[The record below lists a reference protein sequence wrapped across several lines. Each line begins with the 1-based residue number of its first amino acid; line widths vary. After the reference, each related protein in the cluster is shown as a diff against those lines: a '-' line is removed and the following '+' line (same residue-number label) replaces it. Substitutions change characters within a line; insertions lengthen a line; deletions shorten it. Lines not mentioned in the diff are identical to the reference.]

1 MQRAAWEALDQAGE
15 GERLLVPARSAVL
28 VVALSLLATATP
40 ADTDDPWESDSKK
53 MTCSQT
59 AWPLTVL
66 GVVGLVVILAL
77 RGAVISHNEIY
88 YRNPWWRLLWWASGL
103 SCWSVSVSS
112 DISSWFR

>member
-1 MQRAAWEALDQAGE
+1 M
-15 GERLLVPARSAVL
+15 L

-40 ADTDDPWESDSKK
+40 ADTDDPWKSDSKQ

-77 RGAVISHNEIY
+77 AIAQRWKTLAKVVYAKAAPAALVAVN
-88 YRNPWWRLLWWASGL
+88 
-103 SCWSVSVSS
+103 SS
-112 DISSWFR
+112 DARVSWNGCTSDAAHWKSSTASLSPASFTTGF

>member
-1 MQRAAWEALDQAGE
+1 
-15 GERLLVPARSAVL
+15 VL

-40 ADTDDPWESDSKK
+40 ADTDEPWESDSKK

-66 GVVGLVVILAL
+66 GVVGLVVILVL
-77 RGAVISHNEIY
+77 RGAAISHNEIY

-103 SCWSVSVSS
+103 SLLVGIVLVRSYCGSL
-112 DISSWFR
+112 FNYK